1 MRNTPPDL
9 PLSAL
14 NGREIFARF
23 DRGRLSSDGGLV
35 LLRETGQRMS
45 RHWLQCQL
53 TIRGDGHYASH
64 QAMDWLEEQGHR
76 YVFGLQAT
84 PCSRKPPNP
93 GWTSSLLSVSLAAM
107 RSYATLPVQILV
119 NGMPCFCS
127 NSGHFTSGCP

>member
-1 MRNTPPDL
+1 MRNTPSDL

-23 DRGRLSSDGGLV
+23 DRDRLSSDGGLV

-76 YVFGLQAT
+76 YVLACKQRRAQENHRTRGGQAR
-84 PCSRKPPNP
+84 C
-93 GWTSSLLSVSLAAM
+93 
-107 RSYATLPVQILV
+107 
-119 NGMPCFCS
+119 
-127 NSGHFTSGCP
+127 